1 MNKLLIL
8 IQLIKDFYKRYGLI
22 KSLILTLILMLI
34 LIFTLF
40 IIANIFLP
48 FTYIAV

>member
-1 MNKLLIL
+1 MSKLLIL
-8 IQLIKDFYKRYGLI
+8 IQLVKDFYKKFGFL
-22 KSLILTLILMLI
+22 KSLIFIIILFLI